1 MKKDGNRPLRVAEL
15 IKRELAVLI
24 PRTLDDPRTH
34 QATLTYVEVSP
45 DLKSARVYFTLLA
58 GAAAAEPVLV
68 SLKRAAGHL
77 RHELAGRVALRI
89 IPELRFHFDTSVE
102 RGDRLA
108 RLIDQARREDQT
120 GKDK

>member
-1 MKKDGNRPLRVAEL
+1 LAARHDWSGRPPPEP
-15 IKRELAVLI
+15 EE
-24 PRTLDDPRTH
+24 
-34 QATLTYVEVSP
+34 QP
-45 DLKSARVYFTLLA
+45 DLAGVIGVVDRDVEQLVADGARLA